1 MNNTRVDDLSEQ
13 GKTVV
18 RTERRGTTRVPPK
31 DLIDSSK
38 RHLITSKVVDRFA
51 VRESRRLLDKLFLLS
66 YYCYGNTV
74 TGTTSQIKN
83 AQPLTP
89 AVFHILFALADGP
102 LHGYAIMQA
111 VDDVSG
117 PGLRMGPGTIY
128 GSIQRMEEAGLVRE
142 LGSKKRRYALTSKGR
157 KALRAESERLA
168 HLSDL
173 VRAKGLT

>member
-1 MNNTRVDDLSEQ
+1 MAFLWQ
-13 GKTVV
+13 C
-18 RTERRGTTRVPPK
+18 P
-31 DLIDSSK
+31 
-38 RHLITSKVVDRFA
+38 
-51 VRESRRLLDKLFLLS
+51 SRRFDRPTLLG

-74 TGTTSQIKN
+74 TDAVNQIKN

-173 VRAKGLT
+173 VRAKATSILSQEEVHLSAKISSLSFI